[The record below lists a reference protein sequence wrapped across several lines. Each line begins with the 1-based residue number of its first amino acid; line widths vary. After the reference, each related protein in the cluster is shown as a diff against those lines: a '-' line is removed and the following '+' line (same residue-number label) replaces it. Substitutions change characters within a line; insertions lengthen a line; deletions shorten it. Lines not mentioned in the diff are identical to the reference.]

1 MMENIGQ
8 KLKAL
13 RLTHCMSQKSIADQ
27 LDISVPAYSKIETG
41 LTDIYFSKVV
51 QVADIYGISVIDILR
66 IGEKDLRDGQYPQM
80 KKQLEELSESYNEQQ
95 KKIIE
100 LYETIRKQKNSTA
113 KI

>member
-13 RLTHCMSQKSIADQ
+13 RLTHCISQKSIADQ

-41 LTDIYFSKVV
+41 LTDIYFSKLL
-51 QVADIYGISVIDILR
+51 QIADIYGISIIDIMR
-66 IGEKDLRDGQYPQM
+66 IGEKDSKDGQYPQM
-80 KKQLEELSESYNEQQ
+80 KKQLEELTDMYNSQQ
-95 KKIIE
+95 KKIID
-100 LYETIRKQKNSTA
+100 LYETIRKQKNLAA